1 MTIHEQPMIDTPTDL
16 QVPNESETI
25 LDLEPPAEPNP
36 LFRNLTPELPA
47 TRDLGRLSF
56 ADAMPRMGMRSVFDI
71 IRQPKQA
78 FTRQLRTLSD
88 ADGEMAYENA
98 MCYATQIARS
108 FRDDVVSSGRSI
120 AQTSQRSGV
129 RALVDIGPSY
139 PNLFRENWDE
149 FCKVGA
155 IEAMDGPV
163 AYLGSL
169 RRFAERE
176 IEDNAD
182 GQTNI
187 TLAIRR
193 PDLDALVIDE
203 RSTYQPVPM
212 LDLVN
217 DVLTQGID
225 KYQKEKNDVR
235 PIHTLLAEKK
245 HPFVFPYHFA
255 HQQATLALAAE
266 KPGLGVIN
274 HRLATAV
281 PFTKPNANTYTSTAA
296 QHLLTGLSPA
306 QQKLLTAP
314 SLFPTFTVGALE
326 LDRSRDPA
334 AVWISPTFSTLYPH
348 AQHRIHLV
356 VPNQPGVTCT
366 PAATSSTSTNSGP
379 TLIELKLSGTAGDKT
394 IKLDAYLSVETA
406 TRYPVNYV
414 HASQSGGSRLHLYFD
429 PAKNTGVELSGDYAA
444 TFSIDI
450 RTNQMQQLII
460 SQWRIHI
467 DLAEVPQFSTTQQDY
482 LLAHLG
488 MREATPEN
496 LQMADA
502 KRFCDQTGIDSEQ
515 LEALIGR
522 KSGRIAVSPN
532 WRSDHST
539 AADANPVRRLPYPSH
554 FGASYVNGN
563 GAKDWLT
570 GEDQGYD
577 NAMDLVQLPGSQNW
591 IISNLS
597 PDRLDR
603 MQRMVR
609 LQKWLDVPFD
619 QLDTLVMAAIR
630 GEFSRNPR
638 RELNANT
645 LRALGVFRHLQQ
657 QHGIGAEEFAAFMDG
672 LNPFCTSQNVSLFD
686 RVFNSPVRFDEA
698 LVLDGRP
705 FSLPAQDTGTQKLV
719 EQLRAGLQ
727 VSERELTLMANNL
740 ATLTPTARSSLVMG
754 GLFRQARIAAMF
766 GLSVTDC
773 SALLKLLGP
782 VMHEMRL
789 GRGELAPRSVA
800 PAAQEADILDILME
814 LDWAVRWLKDN
825 KLSVQELHALLS
837 AFVEPLTANM
847 FTRLQKLSTD
857 AHAQRVTPAS
867 IKALALP
874 VTDQAGRLIDWV
886 AKLQPSAVLD
896 ANGLVPECTLTL
908 VDTTQEQLQQA
919 VTTLIG
925 DLDLHDEV
933 RAHATDMLADFLVN
947 AATAQARLSEACLQ
961 ELTGLLPEL
970 ALLAARST
978 ALTPHGLLLAALQAW
993 PNGQPVEAKITALGQ
1008 QIGKV
1013 LLMAQTLKWSHT
1025 GARALRTFVVK
1036 PSWLGSAGLWP
1047 QSLHS
1052 LHLLKAYD
1060 TLFNTLGQPEE
1071 RLLDYLEQ
1079 ANTSV
1084 SKRPGKRQLAVQSQA
1099 CNADLASLLGW
1110 SETEVAVLTALLPQG
1125 IAKTVAHVDW
1135 LRRAQAVALETG
1147 LSTATLVQACALTA
1161 DSPEADWQ
1169 AVGQAAMAA
1178 AV

>member
-1 MTIHEQPMIDTPTDL
+1 MTT
-16 QVPNESETI
+16 
-25 LDLEPPAEPNP
+25 LENSTNP
-36 LFRNLTPELPA
+36 LFDNLVPATPA
-47 TRDLGRLSF
+47 TRSSTRLSF

-255 HQQATLALAAE
+255 HQQVSLALGGD
-266 KPGLGVIN
+266 KPGLGQLN
-274 HRLATAV
+274 YRLSVTPGGKDCAYGEILQPAA
-281 PFTKPNANTYTSTAA
+281 NA
-296 QHLLTGLSPA
+296 LLSMTGVNPSL
-306 QQKLLTAP
+306 QKLLLAP
-314 SLFPTFTVGALE
+314 TLFSHFYVGVATLLGNKWFHATDTESMRPQPHYSTGFLLAPQDGLESALPPATNLAWADATGTTVARLVSDSHSGLPTKTLSLSLSSLPGPSGSARPMHNTVYNAGSIYKTLRIGYQGSESDLEEAAGRCWELSVDARTWGDIEDFRPSHRHAAQWRMTFTADHDYTLRPEECAFFAAHYGIEFTHASLNPLTALETFLQATDLNSEQIEALLAVKTCAPIKSAHFIPSSRGALGG
-326 LDRSRDPA
+326 
-334 AVWISPTFSTLYPH
+334 
-348 AQHRIHLV
+348 Q
-356 VPNQPGVTCT
+356 GV
-366 PAATSSTSTNSGP
+366 
-379 TLIELKLSGTAGDKT
+379 K
-394 IKLDAYLSVETA
+394 
-406 TRYPVNYV
+406 
-414 HASQSGGSRLHLYFD
+414 
-429 PAKNTGVELSGDYAA
+429 
-444 TFSIDI
+444 
-450 RTNQMQQLII
+450 
-460 SQWRIHI
+460 
-467 DLAEVPQFSTTQQDY
+467 
-482 LLAHLG
+482 
-488 MREATPEN
+488 
-496 LQMADA
+496 
-502 KRFCDQTGIDSEQ
+502 
-515 LEALIGR
+515 
-522 KSGRIAVSPN
+522 
-532 WRSDHST
+532 
-539 AADANPVRRLPYPSH
+539 PYPQPNH
-554 FGASYVNGN
+554 YGAGYVNGV
-563 GAKDWLT
+563 GGSDPGT
-570 GEDQGYD
+570 RDYD
-577 NAMDLVQLPGSQNW
+577 FRANAMDLVQDAGTRKWHLTNTS
-591 IISNLS
+591 LERF
-597 PDRLDR
+597 DRL
-603 MQRMVR
+603 QRMIR
-609 LQKWLDVPFD
+609 LHKSTGLSYAD
-619 QLDTLVMAAIR
+619 LDTLLVSAMRSEGDANA
-630 GEFSRNPR
+630 GM
-638 RELNANT
+638 ELNTNSM
-645 LRALGVFRHLQQ
+645 RVLGTFRYFS
-657 QHGIGAEEFAAFMDG
+657 QHYQINAQEFAAFVYHLTPCATVGQVPLLDKVF
-672 LNPFCTSQNVSLFD
+672 NTSVLFD
-686 RVFNSPVRFDEA
+686 QP
-698 LVLDGRP
+698 LVIDNVA
-705 FSLPAQDTGTQKLV
+705 FSLSSGDPTEQRTVAQICAS
-719 EQLRAGLQ
+719 LRVQPGEEL
-727 VSERELTLMANNL
+727 ERMA
-740 ATLTPTARSSLVMG
+740 ADTLTAVTPLKRSLAVLSS
-754 GLFRQARIAAMF
+754 FYRQARIAQMF

-773 SALLKLLGP
+773 WELTDLLGGSAYRSLIASG
-782 VMHEMRL
+782 RL
-789 GRGELAPRSVA
+789 KALD
-800 PAAQEADILDILME
+800 AAGKDVLDVLME
-814 LDWAVRWLKDN
+814 LDWAVNWLKAN
-825 KLSVQELHALLS
+825 KLNVSQLRALLINS
-837 AFVEPLTANM
+837 PEAVTQQLLD
-847 FTRLQKLSTD
+847 RLQQLSTD

-993 PNGQPVEAKITALGQ
+993 PNGQPVEANITALGQ

-1036 PSWLGSAGLWP
+1036 PSWLGSVGLWP

-1052 LHLLKAYD
+1052 LHLLKSYD

-1084 SKRPGKRQLAVQSQA
+1084 SKRPGKRQLALQSQA

-1135 LRRAQAVALETG
+1135 LRRAQALALETG

-1169 AVGQAAMAA
+1169 AVGQAAIAA
-1178 AV
+1178 AI